1 MTYSGKLRWMLA
13 LLTAT
18 LLLTALIARKTYTPQ
33 NSLNQSAK
41 LLEENLHKKEK
52 LVNEK
57 ISTKAAFDKLKTLPT
72 DHQYALDFMR
82 EMTTDNSIWVL
93 AFNND
98 ELVFW
103 SGIKLMPRNV
113 AAIKSGSSFIKNN
126 NGYYELVK
134 KTDGHFT
141 VLFYILVKNNFSYQN
156 QYLQNTFLPELFKG
170 YNIDIADFTD
180 NHVRQ
185 IRGANNAYLFSVKI
199 KPNEINQRFF
209 YFELTFW
216 ALTLIV
222 LCLLMNNIAGYFSRK
237 GYVLFSIFFLSVFIV
252 ALRFVNIHFHW
263 PDLLQQ
269 LEIFKPQ
276 VYGAKNINATLGDFC
291 INIFLLTWFAAFVF
305 KQRNRLIKT
314 PPGKVGSY
322 IIIICCVSILLLSLT
337 ALLRTFFNLVYNSQI
352 NFDVNNVLNLS
363 GFSIIG
369 ILMLCFSFLIFFLF
383 TETCLTICKRLTIPL
398 YHQLIIFVAGIFL
411 TTIIYASKWE
421 FTLVYCFWAII
432 VVIRGYSYNYNNR
445 NLGSGMFAIKILL
458 YAFISSLMLNHFESI
473 KENDSRI
480 QLAEQLEKPT
490 DSKAEELFK
499 KVEKEIAA
507 DQQIVIFFKDVQHN
521 ADFLKNRLQK
531 LYFDVLSKYDFKIHA
546 FNSTGQTISNDKS
559 YKLDDFKDMVLFS
572 SFKVP
577 GSAYFYRENS
587 TFGSQ
592 NYFAILPIT
601 DKDEQLGVIVVELKS
616 RSIQIADSFPELLID
631 GQGEQ
636 EDIFQD
642 YSYAFY
648 SDNKLMS
655 QHGSFV
661 YNLKNTDFKVD
672 TGEYIFTTT
681 NITNPQWYRPLA
693 RYSHLVYKISNR
705 NLIVLSRQENA
716 VLYDIASLTF
726 FFVVMLV
733 FSVIVILVRWSW
745 IRIKVLSVTDN
756 RIKWSFR
763 INFDRILYKTRI
775 QFSMVFAVVITLI
788 LVAIITYIS
797 ISTQY
802 QNQQDKTIRDKINR
816 IAGSFEDGLIDE
828 FTGKITEQ
836 DQIDFEKLANS
847 YNTDLSLF
855 NSDGALLITTQ
866 PKIYES
872 GLMIKKMNARAFV
885 NMNRLQR
892 SEYVNDEK
900 IGALSYKAAYS
911 PLKNKRGDVIAF
923 LQLPYFSNQTDYQDR
938 IGSLLNIMFNIYALV
953 FIAIALFA
961 VIIARQITYPLN
973 FIQESLS
980 KIIYGKKNE
989 PIKWERDD
997 EIGALVKEYNNMI
1010 TALEDSAVK
1019 LAQSER
1025 ETAWR
1030 EMAKQVAHEI
1040 KNPLTPLKLGLQ
1052 LLDKSWKDKDPKFDQ
1067 KFERFSKS
1075 FVEQIESLSSIASEF
1090 SAFAKMPDTRLER
1103 INIFDML
1110 SQAVTI
1116 FKQMDNLKISYHPAP
1131 EPFYIFADRDQLL
1144 RCFNNLLKNAIEAT
1158 PEDRPG
1164 LIEINHIINENN
1176 ILLTLKDNGNGIP
1189 ENMQEKIFEPNFT
1202 TKSSGTGLGLAF
1214 VKNSIENAGGKVW
1227 FETTLGV
1234 GTTFYLSLP
1243 IATQG
1248 S

>member
-1 MTYSGKLRWMLA
+1 MLA

-18 LLLTALIARKTYTPQ
+18 LLLTAIIARKTNTPQ
-33 NSLNQSAK
+33 NNLNQSAK
-41 LLEENLHKKEK
+41 LLEDNLHKKEK
-52 LVNEK
+52 LVNGK
-57 ISTKAAFDKLKTLPT
+57 IDTKAAFDKLKTLPT
-72 DHQYALDFMR
+72 DHKYALDFIK
-82 EMTTDNSIWVL
+82 EMTTNNSIWVL
-93 AFNND
+93 AFNKD

-103 SGIKLMPRNV
+103 SGIKLMPRRNV
-113 AAIKSGSSFIKNN
+113 AAIKNGSSFIKNN
-126 NGYYELVK
+126 NGYYERVK

-156 QYLQNTFLPELFKG
+156 QYLQNVFLPELFKG
-170 YNIDIADFTD
+170 KNIDIADFTD
-180 NHVRQ
+180 KPVYQ
-185 IRGANNAYLFSVKI
+185 IRSISDTYLFSVKI
-199 KPNEINQRFF
+199 QPGEINQRFF

-216 ALTLIV
+216 LLTFIT
-222 LCLLMNNIAGYFSRK
+222 LCLLMHNIAGYFSRK
-237 GYVLFSIFFLSVFIV
+237 GYVLFSVFFLALFII
-252 ALRFVNIHFHW
+252 ALRFVNLYFHW

-276 VYGAKNINATLGDFC
+276 VYGGSKNINATLGDFC
-291 INIFLLTWFAAFVF
+291 INIFLLSWFAAFLF
-305 KQRNRLIKT
+305 KQRNRLIKAS
-314 PPGKVGSY
+314 PGKVSSY
-322 IIIICCVSILLLSLT
+322 IILVVCVSILLLSLT
-337 ALLRTFFNLVYNSQI
+337 VLLRTFFNLVYNSQI

-363 GFSIIG
+363 GFSVIG

-383 TETCLTICKRLTIPL
+383 TETCLTISKRLTIPL
-398 YHQLIIFVAGIFL
+398 THQLAIFISGIFI
-411 TTIIYASKWE
+411 TTIIYEAYWD

-432 VVIRGYSYNYNNR
+432 VVIRGYSYSYYNR

-473 KENDSRI
+473 KENHSRI
-480 QLAEQLEKPT
+480 KLAEQLEKPT

-499 KVEKEIAA
+499 KIEKGIIG
-507 DQQIVIFFKDVQHN
+507 DKKIIRSFKDAIHN
-521 ADFLKNRLQK
+521 TDFLKSRLQK
-531 LYFDVLSKYDFKIHA
+531 LYFDEYLSKYDFKVHE
-546 FNSTGQTISNDKS
+546 FDNNGQTISGDKS
-559 YKLDDFKDMVLFS
+559 YSLDVFKDMVFFS

-577 GSAYFYRENS
+577 GSTYFYRENS

-601 DKDEQLGVIVVELKS
+601 DKDQGLGVIVVELKS
-616 RSIQIADSFPELLID
+616 RSIQIANSFPELLMD
-631 GQGEQ
+631 GQGRQ
-636 EDIFQD
+636 EDGFND

-648 SDNKLMS
+648 SDNKLMA

-661 YNLKNTDFKVD
+661 YDLITTDFKVD
-672 TGEYIFTTT
+672 TGEYVFTTT
-681 NITNPQWYRPLA
+681 NITNPQWYRPFA
-693 RYSHLVYKISNR
+693 RYSHLVYKTTDR

-733 FSVIVILVRWSW
+733 FSVIVILIRWCW

-763 INFDRILYKTRI
+763 INFDRVLYKTRI

-788 LVAIITYIS
+788 MVAVITYVS
-797 ISTQY
+797 ITTQY

-828 FTGKITEQ
+828 FTGTITEQ
-836 DQIDFEKLANS
+836 DQIDFEKLADS
-847 YNTDLSLF
+847 YSSDLSLF
-855 NSDGALLITTQ
+855 NRDGALLITTQ

-872 GLMIKKMNARAFV
+872 GLMIKRMNARAFV
-885 NMNRLQR
+885 NLNKLQR
-892 SEYVNDEK
+892 SEFVNDEK
-900 IGALSYKAAYS
+900 IGALNYKAAYS
-911 PLKNKRGDVIAF
+911 PLKNTGGEVIAF
-923 LQLPYFSNQTDYQDR
+923 LQLPYFSNQADYQDR

-961 VIIARQITYPLN
+961 VFIARQITYPLN
-973 FIQESLS
+973 FIQESLG

-1010 TALEDSAVK
+1010 TALEESAVK

-1025 ETAWR
+1025 ESAWR

-1116 FKQMDNLKISYHPAP
+1116 FKQMDNLKINYHPAH

-1158 PEDRPG
+1158 PENRPG
-1164 LIEINHIINENN
+1164 LIEINYTINEKN

-1189 ENMQEKIFEPNFT
+1189 ENMREKIFEPNFT

-1227 FETTLGV
+1227 FETTTGV

-1243 IATQG
+1243 AATQG
-1248 S
+1248 N

>member
-1 MTYSGKLRWMLA
+1 
-13 LLTAT
+13 
-18 LLLTALIARKTYTPQ
+18 
-33 NSLNQSAK
+33 
-41 LLEENLHKKEK
+41 
-52 LVNEK
+52 
-57 ISTKAAFDKLKTLPT
+57 
-72 DHQYALDFMR
+72 
-82 EMTTDNSIWVL
+82 MTTNNSIWVL

-98 ELVFW
+98 QLVFW
-103 SGIKLMPRNV
+103 SGIKLMPSNV
-113 AAIKSGSSFIKNN
+113 AAIKNGSSFIRNS

-134 KTDGHFT
+134 KTDGQFT

-156 QYLQNTFLPELFKG
+156 QYLQNVFLPELFKG
-170 YNIDIADFTD
+170 NNIDIADITD
-180 NHVRQ
+180 KKVYQ
-185 IRGANNAYLFSVKI
+185 IYSSSNKYLFSVKF

-216 ALTLIV
+216 LLTFIT
-222 LCLLMNNIAGYFSRK
+222 LCLLMHNIAGYFSRK
-237 GYVLFSIFFLSVFIV
+237 GHVLFSIFFLALFIIS
-252 ALRFVNIHFHW
+252 LRFVNLYFHW
-263 PDLLQQ
+263 PDLLPQ

-276 VYGAKNINATLGDFC
+276 VYGSKNINATLGDFC
-291 INIFLLTWFAAFVF
+291 INIFLLSWFATVLF
-305 KQRNRLIKT
+305 KHRNRLIKAS
-314 PPGKVGSY
+314 PGKASSY
-322 IIIICCVSILLLSLT
+322 IILIVCVSILLLSLT
-337 ALLRTFFNLVYNSQI
+337 VLLRTFFNLVYNSQI

-363 GFSIIG
+363 GFSVIG

-383 TETCLTICKRLTIPL
+383 TETCLTISKRLTIPL
-398 YHQLIIFVAGIFL
+398 NHQLAIFISGIFL
-411 TTIIYASKWE
+411 TTIIYAAYWN

-432 VVIRGYSYNYNNR
+432 VVIRGYSYSYNNR

-473 KENDSRI
+473 KEQDARKELAK
-480 QLAEQLEKPT
+480 QLVEPADAKAVDLFNTIEGKIIT
-490 DSKAEELFK
+490 DQPIIKS
-499 KVEKEIAA
+499 
-507 DQQIVIFFKDVQHN
+507 FKDASYN
-521 ADFLKNRLQK
+521 TDFLKSRLQK
-531 LYFDVLSKYDFKIHA
+531 LYFDVYLSKYDLKVHVFDS
-546 FNSTGQTISNDKS
+546 NGQTISKDKNIR
-559 YKLDDFKDMVLFS
+559 LNDFKDMVLFS
-572 SFKVP
+572 SFKV
-577 GSAYFYRENS
+577 SEYFYRENS

-592 NYFAILPIT
+592 NYFAILPVG
-601 DKDEQLGVIVVELKS
+601 DKGQNLGTIVVDLKS

-631 GQGEQ
+631 GQSRQ
-636 EDIFQD
+636 EDPFKD

-648 SDNKLMS
+648 SNSKLMS
-655 QHGSFV
+655 QHGSFI
-661 YNLKNTDFKVD
+661 YDLINTEFK
-672 TGEYIFTTT
+672 GEVGKYVFTTT
-681 NITNPQWYRPLA
+681 NISNPQWYRPFA
-693 RYSHLVYKISNR
+693 RYSHLLYKTSDH

-726 FFVVMLV
+726 FFVVMLI
-733 FSVIVILVRWSW
+733 FSVIIILVRWSW

-788 LVAIITYIS
+788 MVAVITYIS
-797 ISTQY
+797 ITTQY
-802 QNQQDKTIRDKINR
+802 QNQQDKTIRDKITR
-816 IAGSFEDGLIDE
+816 IAGSFEDGLIDK
-828 FTGKITEQ
+828 FTGTITEQ
-836 DQIDFEKLANS
+836 DQMDFEELANS
-847 YNTDLSLF
+847 YSTDLSLF
-855 NSDGALLITTQ
+855 NHNGVLLITTQ
-866 PKIYES
+866 PKVYES
-872 GLMIKKMNARAFV
+872 GLMVRRMNARAFV
-885 NMNRLQR
+885 NLNKLQR
-892 SEYVNDEK
+892 SEFINDEK
-900 IGALSYKAAYS
+900 IGALSYKAAYL

-923 LQLPYFSNQTDYQDR
+923 LQLPYFSNEADYQDR

-961 VIIARQITYPLN
+961 VFIARQITYPLN
-973 FIQESLS
+973 FIQESLG

-1010 TALEDSAVK
+1010 TALEESAVK

-1025 ETAWR
+1025 ESAWR

-1110 SQAVTI
+1110 NQAVTI
-1116 FKQMDNLKISYHPAP
+1116 FKQMDNLKISYHPAT

-1164 LIEINHIINENN
+1164 LIEINHTITEKN

-1189 ENMQEKIFEPNFT
+1189 ENMREKIFEPNFT

-1227 FETTLGV
+1227 FETTTGV

-1243 IATQG
+1243 LSTKE

>member
-1 MTYSGKLRWMLA
+1 MLA

-18 LLLTALIARKTYTPQ
+18 LLLTAIIARKTYTPQ

-41 LLEENLHKKEK
+41 LLEENLHAKEK

-57 ISTKAAFDKLKTLPT
+57 IKNKAAFDKLKALPT

-82 EMTTDNSIWVL
+82 EMTINNSIWVL

-103 SGIKLMPRNV
+103 SGIKLMPSNI
-113 AAIKSGSSFIKNN
+113 AAVKSGSSFIKTN

-141 VLFYILVKNNFSYQN
+141 VLFYILVKNDFSYQN
-156 QYLQNTFLPELFKG
+156 QYLQNVFLPELFKG
-170 YNIDIADFTD
+170 NNIDIADFTD
-180 NHVRQ
+180 KHIYQ
-185 IRGANNAYLFSVKI
+185 INSVNNTYLFSVKI
-199 KPNEINQRFF
+199 KPGEINLRFF

-216 ALTLIV
+216 VLTLIV
-222 LCLLMNNIAGYFSRK
+222 LCMLIHNIAGYFSQK
-237 GYVLFSIFFLSVFIV
+237 GYVLFSIFFLMAFIV
-252 ALRFVNIHFHW
+252 ALRFINLHFHW

-269 LEIFKPQ
+269 LAIFKPPI
-276 VYGAKNINATLGDFC
+276 YATKNINATLGDFC
-291 INIFLLTWFAAFVF
+291 INIFLLSWFATFVF

-314 PPGKVGSY
+314 APGKVSSY
-322 IIIICCVSILLLSLT
+322 ILLVCCVGILLVSLT
-337 ALLRTFFNLVYNSQI
+337 ALLRAFFNLVYNSQI

-369 ILMLCFSFLIFFLF
+369 ILMLCFSFLIFFLL
-383 TETCLTICKRLTIPL
+383 TETCLTISKRLIVPL
-398 YHQLIIFVAGIFL
+398 SHQLLIFVGGIFI
-411 TTIIYASKWE
+411 TTIIYASYWD
-421 FTLVYCFWAII
+421 FTLIFCFWAII
-432 VVIRGYSYNYNNR
+432 VLMRGYSYRFYNR
-445 NLGSGMFAIKILL
+445 SLGSGMFVIIILL
-458 YAFISSLMLNHFESI
+458 YAFISSIMLNHFESV
-473 KENDSRI
+473 KEQDLRKEV
-480 QLAEQLEKPT
+480 LVPQLEKPT
-490 DSKAEELFK
+490 DSRAEELFK
-499 KVEKEIAA
+499 KIEKGITGDQEIIHSFSDKLHQTAP
-507 DQQIVIFFKDVQHN
+507 
-521 ADFLKNRLQK
+521 LKSRLQK
-531 LYFDVLSKYDFKIHA
+531 LYFDAYLSKYDLKVHEFD
-546 FNSTGQTISNDKS
+546 NNGQTLSDDKS
-559 YKLDDFKDMVLFS
+559 YTLNDFKDMVFFS

-601 DKDEQLGVIVVELKS
+601 DKDQELGVMVVELKS

-631 GQGEQ
+631 GNGHQ
-636 EDIFQD
+636 EDIFND

-648 SDNKLMS
+648 SDNKLMA

-661 YNLKNTDFKVD
+661 YNIINTDFKVD
-672 TGEYIFTTT
+672 TAKYTFTTT
-681 NITNPQWYRPLA
+681 NIINPQWYRPFA
-693 RYSHLVYKISNR
+693 RYSHLVYKTSDR
-705 NLIVLSRQENA
+705 NLIVISKQENA

-733 FSVIVILVRWSW
+733 FSVIVILIRWSW

-763 INFDRILYKTRI
+763 INFDRVLYKTRI

-788 LVAIITYIS
+788 MVAVITYVS
-797 ISTQY
+797 ITTQY

-816 IAGSFEDGLIDE
+816 IAMSFEDGLIDE

-836 DQIDFEKLANS
+836 DHVDFERLADS
-847 YNTDLSLF
+847 YSSDLSLY
-855 NSDGALLITTQ
+855 NRDGVLLITTQ

-872 GLMIKKMNARAFV
+872 GLLIRRMNARAFV
-885 NMNRLQR
+885 NLNKLQR
-892 SEYVNDEK
+892 SEFVNDER
-900 IGALSYKAAYS
+900 IGVLNYKAAYS
-911 PLKNKRGDVIAF
+911 PLKNKRDDVIAF
-923 LQLPYFSNQTDYQDR
+923 LQLPYFANQADYQDR

-973 FIQESLS
+973 FIQESLG

-1010 TALEDSAVK
+1010 SALEDSAQK

-1025 ETAWR
+1025 ESAWR

-1052 LLDKSWKDKDPKFDQ
+1052 LLDKSWRDKDPKFDQ

-1116 FKQMDNLKISYHPAP
+1116 FKQMDNLTIDYHPATQ
-1131 EPFYIFADRDQLL
+1131 PFLIFADRDQLL

-1158 PEDRPG
+1158 PEDRQG
-1164 LIEINHIINENN
+1164 LIEINHIISENS

-1189 ENMQEKIFEPNFT
+1189 ENMREKIFEPNFT

-1227 FETTLGV
+1227 FETTPGV

-1243 IATQG
+1243 PATQEN
-1248 S
+1248 

>member
-1 MTYSGKLRWMLA
+1 MLA

-18 LLLTALIARKTYTPQ
+18 LLLTAIIARKTNTPQ

-41 LLEENLHKKEK
+41 LLEDNLHKKEA

-57 ISTKAAFDKLKTLPT
+57 IKTSAAFNKLKTLHT
-72 DHQYALDFMR
+72 DHQYALDIIQ
-82 EMTTDNSIWVL
+82 EMTLDNYIWVL
-93 AFNND
+93 TFNKD

-103 SGIKLMPRNV
+103 SGLKFIPGNV
-113 AAIKSGSSFIKNN
+113 GAIKSGSSFVKTN
-126 NGYYELVK
+126 NGYYEVVK
-134 KTDGHFT
+134 KTDGDFT
-141 VLFYILVKNNFSYQN
+141 VLFYILVKNSFSYQN

-170 YNIDIADFTD
+170 NNIDIADFTD
-180 NHVRQ
+180 KNIHQ
-185 IRGANNAYLFSVKI
+185 IRSANNTYLFSVKI
-199 KPNEINQRFF
+199 KPGEINHRFF

-216 ALTLIV
+216 ALTFIV
-222 LCLLMNNIAGYFSRK
+222 LCLLMHHIAGYFSRK
-237 GYVLFSIFFLSVFIV
+237 GYVLFSIFFLAVFIV
-252 ALRFVNIHFHW
+252 ALRFVNLYFHW

-291 INIFLLTWFAAFVF
+291 INIFLLTWFATFVF
-305 KQRNRLIKT
+305 KQRNRLIT
-314 PPGKVGSY
+314 TSPGKVVSY
-322 IIIICCVSILLLSLT
+322 ITLICCIGVLLLSLT
-337 ALLRTFFNLVYNSQI
+337 ALLRTFFKLVYNSQI

-369 ILMLCFSFLIFFLF
+369 ILMLCFSFLIFFLL
-383 TETCLTICKRLTIPL
+383 TETCLTISKRLPVPL
-398 YHQLIIFVAGIFL
+398 KQQLVIFIGGIFF
-411 TTIIYASKWE
+411 TTIIYASYWGE

-432 VVIRGYSYNYNNR
+432 VLIRGYSYRYYNR
-445 NLGSGMFAIKILL
+445 SLGSGMFAIIILL
-458 YAFISSLMLNHFESI
+458 YAFISSIMLNHFESI
-473 KENDSRI
+473 KENDLRI
-480 QLAEQLEKPT
+480 KFAEQLEKPT

-499 KVEKEIAA
+499 KIEKDITG
-507 DQQIVIFFKDVQHN
+507 DSQIIRSFKDALHTT
-521 ADFLKNRLQK
+521 DLLKNRLQK
-531 LYFDVLSKYDFKIHA
+531 LYFDTYLSKYDFKVHE
-546 FNSTGQTISNDKS
+546 FDSNGQTISNDKN
-559 YKLDDFKDMVLFS
+559 YRLNDFKDMVLFS

-577 GSAYFYRENS
+577 GSTYFYRENS

-601 DKDEQLGVIVVELKS
+601 DKDEELGVIVVELKS

-631 GQGEQ
+631 GQSQQ
-636 EDIFQD
+636 EDIFKD

-648 SDNKLMS
+648 SDNKLMA
-655 QHGSFV
+655 QHGNFV
-661 YNLKNTDFKVD
+661 YDLKNTNFKVD
-672 TGEYIFTTT
+672 TGKYIFTTT
-681 NITNPQWYRPLA
+681 NITNPQWYRPFA
-693 RYSHLVYKISNR
+693 RYSHLVYKISDR
-705 NLIVLSRQENA
+705 NLIVLSKQESA

-733 FSVIVILVRWSW
+733 FSVIIILIRWSW

-775 QFSMVFAVVITLI
+775 QFSMVFAVVITLMM
-788 LVAIITYIS
+788 VAIITYVS

-802 QNQQDKTIRDKINR
+802 QNQQDKAIRDKITR
-816 IAGSFEDGLIDE
+816 IAGSFEDGLIDK
-828 FTGKITEQ
+828 FAGTITEQ
-836 DQIDFEKLANS
+836 DQIDFEKLAES
-847 YNTDLSLF
+847 YSTDLSLF
-855 NSDGALLITTQ
+855 NHDGALLITTQ

-872 GLMIKKMNARAFV
+872 GLLVRRMNARAFI
-885 NMNRLQR
+885 NLNKLQL
-892 SEYVNDEK
+892 SEFVNDEK
-900 IGALSYKAAYS
+900 IGRLNYKAAYS
-911 PLKNKRGDVIAF
+911 PLKNSRGDVIAF
-923 LQLPYFSNQTDYQDR
+923 LQLPYFSNQVDYQDR

-961 VIIARQITYPLN
+961 VFIARQITYPLN

-1010 TALEDSAVK
+1010 TALEDSAVR

-1025 ETAWR
+1025 ESAWR

-1116 FKQMDNLKISYHPAP
+1116 FKQMDNLKINYDPHP
-1131 EPFYIFADRDQLL
+1131 EPFYIYADRDQLL

-1164 LIEINHIINENN
+1164 LIEINHTISEKS

-1189 ENMQEKIFEPNFT
+1189 ENMREKIFEPNFT

-1227 FETTLGV
+1227 FETSLGV

-1243 IATQG
+1243 AAKQE